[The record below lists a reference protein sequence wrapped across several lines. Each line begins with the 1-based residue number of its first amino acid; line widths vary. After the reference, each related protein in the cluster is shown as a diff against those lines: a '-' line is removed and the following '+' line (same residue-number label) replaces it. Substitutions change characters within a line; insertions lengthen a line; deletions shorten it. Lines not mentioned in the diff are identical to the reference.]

1 MTGTLFPVINLIPQS
16 RPSLLD
22 LVIQKFTIGRMI
34 LTPEER
40 QVLYTPYLEI
50 LRDCRIQAG
59 VSQAAL
65 AAAVDLSSKYVT
77 LVEGA
82 RRTPAVESLLALMAE
97 AGVRR
102 STADQMLQEL
112 LACFEWER

>member
-1 MTGTLFPVINLIPQS
+1 M
-16 RPSLLD
+16 LD
-22 LVIQKFTIGRMI
+22 LVIQKFTIERMI

-40 QVLYTPYLEI
+40 QTLYAPYLEI

-65 AAAVDLSSKYVT
+65 ASAVDLSSKYVT
-77 LVEGA
+77 LVEGG
-82 RRTPAVESLLALMAE
+82 RRTPAMESLLALMAE

-102 STADQMLQEL
+102 ATAEQMFQEL
-112 LACFEWER
+112 LACFEWGK